1 MSRVDSGVQT
11 DAAERLVEDSSA
23 LVALR
28 RSLEEANVQIVELE
42 RERDEKELVRWT
54 GLRLLRVETATD
66 SSSLFEQL
74 NAKLSAD
81 LVASQ
86 STAELHRKHS
96 EDVSVPTNL

>member
-23 LVALR
+23 LLALR
-28 RSLEEANVQIVELE
+28 RSLEEANVQIVELV
-42 RERDEKELVRWT
+42 RERDKKETVRRAR
-54 GLRLLRVETATD
+54 LRLLRIETATD
-66 SSSLFEQL
+66 SLSLFEQL

-81 LVASQ
+81 LVALQ

-96 EDVSVPTNL
+96 EDVGVSTKL